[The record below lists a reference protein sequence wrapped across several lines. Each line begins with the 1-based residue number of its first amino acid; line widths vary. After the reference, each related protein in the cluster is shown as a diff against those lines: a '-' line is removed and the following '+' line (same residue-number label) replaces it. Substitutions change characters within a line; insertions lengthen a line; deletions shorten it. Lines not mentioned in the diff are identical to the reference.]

1 MAKKKVSNEVKT
13 EFPYVKELEG
23 LGLILIG
30 ILGIGRF
37 GPIGRII
44 RSFAVFLFGTWY
56 LLFLVMCLLIGLII
70 LIKRKKPTYV
80 TSRLIGVY
88 IIIVTILIIAHLDY
102 INDNDLKGVQIIEQ
116 TINNVVQ
123 TFDNFSMVKY
133 TGGGIIGALLSAAF
147 VSMFDITGTLI
158 VCGVFFIFG
167 IIMLFDIT
175 LSDVFKFLIKPFKKK
190 PKSIE
195 EMAKI
200 GETELDNKE
209 TEEDNKVVITNINE
223 LPIQKP
229 PMTHLEEVTYE
240 EKEIKN
246 NEPYVLPPLDLLV
259 GSKNRGKVDST

>member
-1 MAKKKVSNEVKT
+1 MFPFKLKQAIIQNG
-13 EFPYVKELEG
+13 EFAQFSYIYIYNNNKYG
-23 LGLILIG
+23 LFVQLFIDEFFQIL
-30 ILGIGRF
+30 
-37 GPIGRII
+37 
-44 RSFAVFLFGTWY
+44 Y
-56 LLFLVMCLLIGLII
+56 HLL
-70 LIKRKKPTYV
+70 
-80 TSRLIGVY
+80 
-88 IIIVTILIIAHLDY
+88 
-102 INDNDLKGVQIIEQ
+102 EQ

-209 TEEDNKVVITNINE
+209 AEEDNKVVITNINE

-229 PMTHLEEVTYE
+229 AMTHLEEVTYE

-246 NEPYVLPPLDLLV
+246 N
-259 GSKNRGKVDST
+259 NR

>member
-1 MAKKKVSNEVKT
+1 
-13 EFPYVKELEG
+13 
-23 LGLILIG
+23 
-30 ILGIGRF
+30 
-37 GPIGRII
+37 
-44 RSFAVFLFGTWY
+44 
-56 LLFLVMCLLIGLII
+56 
-70 LIKRKKPTYV
+70 
-80 TSRLIGVY
+80 
-88 IIIVTILIIAHLDY
+88 
-102 INDNDLKGVQIIEQ
+102 
-116 TINNVVQ
+116 
-123 TFDNFSMVKY
+123 MVKY

-209 TEEDNKVVITNINE
+209 NEEDNKVVITNINE

-229 PMTHLEEVTYE
+229 AMTHLEEVTYE
-240 EKEIKN
+240 EKEIKIMSLMF
-246 NEPYVLPPLDLLV
+246 YHHLTFWLV
-259 GSKNRGKVDST
+259 VKIEVK

>member
-1 MAKKKVSNEVKT
+1 MFPFKLKQAIIQNG
-13 EFPYVKELEG
+13 EFAQFSYIYIYNNNKYG
-23 LGLILIG
+23 LFVQLFIDEFFQIL
-30 ILGIGRF
+30 
-37 GPIGRII
+37 
-44 RSFAVFLFGTWY
+44 Y
-56 LLFLVMCLLIGLII
+56 HLL
-70 LIKRKKPTYV
+70 
-80 TSRLIGVY
+80 
-88 IIIVTILIIAHLDY
+88 
-102 INDNDLKGVQIIEQ
+102 EQ

-209 TEEDNKVVITNINE
+209 AEEDNKVVITNINE

-229 PMTHLEEVTYE
+229 AMTHLEEVTYE

-246 NEPYVLPPLDLLV
+246 NEPYVLPPEV
-259 GSKNRGKVDST
+259 K